1 MNSKALRP
9 ALALL
14 LLFVLAPLLRAQS
27 PPGPP
32 PGPPGDTMK
41 SLQEIWEEI
50 VALKAQNA
58 AEIADLK
65 AQLSA
70 LSSTPG
76 SGLPVELV
84 DVLNAGNAPDPSN
97 SGDVP
102 GIGAVAYPYRI
113 GKYEVTNAQYAQFL
127 NAVAV
132 TDPNALYHTS
142 MGSNARGG
150 ITRSGASS
158 SYSYVVKAAMGD
170 KPVNYVSWY
179 DALRFCNWLH
189 NGQPNGER
197 SGDTTE
203 GGAYTLTS
211 TTTIAAGTDPTH
223 GANGRNAGARF
234 WLPSES
240 EWYKAAYYQPSGQGG
255 DAESYWLYPTR
266 SIAVPTVATADATGN
281 INNDTA
287 NIVNYSRGADWNGQ
301 DGNVTTVGSGG
312 PGSQSFYGAFDMGG
326 NVWEWN
332 EQTIGGDRGL
342 RGGSWGLFSFNLQS
356 SFRNYYN
363 PSFEFDNIGFRVAG
377 P

>member
-1 MNSKALRP
+1 MNSKAIR
-9 ALALL
+9 LALL
-14 LLFVLAPLLRAQS
+14 LLFGLAPLLPAQS

-58 AEIADLK
+58 AEIAALK

-84 DVLNAGNAPDPSN
+84 DVLNARNDPDPRN
-97 SGDVP
+97 SESVP

-132 TDPNALYHTS
+132 TDPNALYHTN

-150 ITRSGASS
+150 ITRSGASGS
-158 SYSYVVKAAMGD
+158 HTYAVKAAMGE
-170 KPVNYVSWY
+170 KAVNYVSWY

-189 NGQPNGER
+189 NGQPNGEQ

-203 GGAYTLTS
+203 GGAYTLTG
-211 TTTIAAGTDPTH
+211 TTSIAAGTDPTH
-223 GANGRNAGARF
+223 GANGRNAGARY
-234 WLPSES
+234 WLPSET

-266 SIAVPTVATADATGN
+266 SNAVPTVATADATGN
-281 INNDTA
+281 VDNDTA
-287 NIVNYSRGADWNGQ
+287 NIANYNNGADWNGQ
-301 DGNVTTVGSGG
+301 NGNVTTVGSGG
-312 PGSQSFYGAFDMGG
+312 PGSASFYGAFDMGG

-332 EQTIGGDRGL
+332 EQTIGGFRGL
-342 RGGSWGLFSFNLQS
+342 RGGSWLFDSGGLQS
-356 SFRNYYN
+356 STRGNVAPTLEIN
-363 PSFEFDNIGFRVAG
+363 IIGFRVAG